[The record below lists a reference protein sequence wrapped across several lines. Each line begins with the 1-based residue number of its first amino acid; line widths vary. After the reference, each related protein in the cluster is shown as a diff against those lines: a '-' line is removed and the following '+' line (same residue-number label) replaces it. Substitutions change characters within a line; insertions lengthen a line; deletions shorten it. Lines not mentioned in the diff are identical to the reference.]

1 MIAWGTPLLFCN
13 VVVIV
18 PVSVVGSAHVIIIG
32 RVVLIAYVWR
42 PGIVDADIL
51 GSVNRKVTGDD
62 HHVASSSGPMPGEG
76 KWLLTAVDL
85 ILQLIPSQRC
95 VGRSFESEPV
105 LVELGPAT
113 VNASVGCGRVTAICM
128 TEAFVRFVALRDVD
142 AQELHHHLATG
153 RPTPH

>member
-76 KWLLTAVDL
+76 KWLLTAVVLKVNPYLSNSGQPPLTQALGVDT
-85 ILQLIPSQRC
+85 SQQ
-95 VGRSFESEPV
+95 
-105 LVELGPAT
+105 
-113 VNASVGCGRVTAICM
+113 SV
-128 TEAFVRFVALRDVD
+128 
-142 AQELHHHLATG
+142 
-153 RPTPH
+153 